1 MGAKLS
7 YVDLLRNSDD
17 KVAILPIWSPWQES
31 PLISSARFLFSGCMS
46 NMIVK
51 ESENLE

>member
-17 KVAILPIWSPWQES
+17 KVAVLPIWSWQES
-31 PLISSARFLFSGCMS
+31 PLISSARFSFSGCMS